1 MKFSQTNNREES
13 RQNIESPNQAGRQ
26 RKLISLRWKVGV
38 GWRGVRVS
46 VDDIKTGQYVEIINA
61 LVSSEGLRDV
71 VLETQEIIITRV

>member
-13 RQNIESPNQAGRQ
+13 RQNIESPNEAGRQ
-26 RKLISLRWKVGV
+26 RKLISLRWKVAV